1 MVRTAATEHLLT
13 NQTWEFSSM
22 IYDPIVF
29 LFSSPVKFPGD
40 CWPRCPSM
48 PSSST
53 LQSPSEH
60 AMDVSTVDQMEISAS
75 TEVTAPLPIRQ
86 PTGSAMGAFKQQ
98 AYPVMAKRPEH
109 LRMNLWPVNYELE
122 IYYNLLCF
130 FYMNTRGKKKQ
141 IPHHH
146 RTLSVDHWP
155 DEHVRFTELKK
166 LLRFLTSQNLSLCC
180 SQTLCVSSDG
190 LSLGPSFGQ
199 NFFFFF
205 FYMIVP
211 SKEYETMNIEQ

>member
-130 FYMNTRGKKKQ
+130 FYMNTRGKKTNS
-141 IPHHH
+141 P
-146 RTLSVDHWP
+146 P
-155 DEHVRFTELKK
+155 
-166 LLRFLTSQNLSLCC
+166 SQNLVCWSLTWWACALHWAQETA
-180 SQTLCVSSDG
+180 SVPHIPKPQSMLFSDTLCLIRWIESWA
-190 LSLGPSFGQ
+190 
-199 NFFFFF
+199 FFWTIFFF